1 MVVSIHQ
8 PQYLPWIPYF
18 SKIKDSDIFVFLD
31 DVQFQ
36 KNGLQNRNFIFSK
49 NGEIRL
55 TIPVFHS
62 LTDTIN
68 TIKISDA
75 RILKKHWQTIE
86 MAYKKSP
93 FFQEVASDLQ
103 AIYNKDYNLLCE
115 LNIDL
120 IQFYLDYLSIDTT
133 IIRSSQMEKEGEKS
147 DLVLSICKNL
157 NAQTYLTG
165 SGGLE
170 YLKFNEFEKEK
181 IEIVTADYKFKEYN
195 QINKLEDQFVPHLSL
210 IDLVFNEG
218 KNAINYI

>member
-1 MVVSIHQ
+1 MIVSIHQ

-18 SKIKDSDIFVFLD
+18 SKIKDSDIFVLLD

-62 LTDTIN
+62 LSDTIH
-68 TIKISDA
+68 TIKISDL

-86 MAYKKSP
+86 MVYKKTP
-93 FFQEVASDLQ
+93 HFQEIAPKLQ
-103 AIYNKDYNLLCE
+103 AIYNTDYSLLCE

-120 IQFYLDYLSIDTT
+120 IQFYLDYLSINTK
-133 IIRSSQMEKEGEKS
+133 IIRSSKMEKEGDKS

-157 NAQTYLTG
+157 GAHTYLTG

-170 YLKFNEFEKEK
+170 YLKFDEFEKES
-181 IEIVTADYKFKEYN
+181 IAIVTTEYKFTEYT
-195 QINKLEDQFVPHLSL
+195 QINKAEEQFVPHLS
-210 IDLVFNEG
+210 IMDLVFNEG